1 MQGIGLRLVGALL
14 GASLGCAGCTGTIGG
29 GTEGQAEPR
38 EPAGTGPAFAPGGVS
53 GSGGALDPSVPAG
66 AAGAGAVGSC
76 GSGLQVGAER
86 IHRLTPEEYESS
98 LRAFVGDDSLSPVLD
113 ADREPIA
120 TLDGVRKWFNAADDA
135 VPAAAA
141 WLGAYGDCDADD
153 EACAVT
159 LYEAFAERAFR
170 RPLSGDERAW
180 LSESWQAFPAAAP
193 VSMRLETMAELILQA
208 PQVLYLYPEGT
219 TQDAI
224 RVLDG
229 HERAERLAYFLWD
242 APPDDPLLNAAS
254 AGELETAAGMRA
266 QAERMLAD
274 ERAKPVLRAFL
285 ADWLELDGAT
295 ILPSLDDTPKDEEL
309 YPGFDEAMRQSM
321 RAELE
326 AFMDYVMFEQDGS
339 LEALFGS
346 TRAYVNGPL
355 ATVYGIEN
363 GPEGAD
369 DWQWVDL
376 DPTRRAGMLTRAGF
390 LAVHASQSATSPIR
404 RGVYMLRE
412 VLCVDLPPPPANVDN
427 SAIAVDDVEDDVTT
441 VREATVARTGQ
452 QACAGCHV
460 MINELGFAFEHY
472 DAIGRWQDTEVG
484 TGGTI
489 DATAML
495 ANAGVGLDGP
505 IDGALELSA
514 RMAKS
519 PAVVECAT
527 RRWFE
532 VALRRSPVELDACSL
547 QTIQA
552 KASATQSIRELLLAM
567 VESDAFLHVNHGE

>member
-1 MQGIGLRLVGALL
+1 VESCCVG
-14 GASLGCAGCTGTIGG
+14 
-29 GTEGQAEPR
+29 
-38 EPAGTGPAFAPGGVS
+38 V
-53 GSGGALDPSVPAG
+53 
-66 AAGAGAVGSC
+66 
-76 GSGLQVGAER
+76 QVGAER
-86 IHRLTPEEYESS
+86 IQRLTPQEYQSS
-98 LRAFVGDDSLSPVLD
+98 LRAFVGDDTLSPVLD

-135 VPAAAA
+135 VPATAA
-141 WLGAYGDCDADD
+141 WLGAYGDCDAED

-159 LYEAFAERAFR
+159 LYEAFAQRAFR
-170 RPLSGDERAW
+170 RPLRGDERAW
-180 LSESWQAFPAAAP
+180 LSESWQAFPSAAP

-219 TQDAI
+219 TEDAV
-224 RVLDG
+224 RTLDG
-229 HERAERLAYFLWD
+229 HERAERLAYFVWD
-242 APPDDPLLNAAS
+242 APPDELLLSAAS
-254 AGELETAAGMRA
+254 GGELDTAAGMRA

-285 ADWLELDGAT
+285 SDWLELDGAT
-295 ILPSLDDTPKDEEL
+295 ILPSLDDTPKDEQL
-309 YPGFDEAMRQSM
+309 YPGFDQVMRQSM
-321 RAELE
+321 RTEIE

-355 ATVYGIEN
+355 AALYGVDG
-363 GPEGAD
+363 GPDGAD

-376 DPTRRAGMLTRAGF
+376 DETRRAGMLTRAGF
-390 LAVHASQSATSPIR
+390 LAVHASQTATSPIR

-412 VLCVDLPPPPANVDN
+412 VLCVDLPAPPANVDN
-427 SAIAVDDVEDDVTT
+427 SAVAVDDVKDDVTT
-441 VREATVARTGQ
+441 VREATVARTGK

-495 ANAGVGLDGP
+495 SHAGAGLDGP

-519 PAVVECAT
+519 PAVAACAT

-547 QTIQA
+547 QTVQA
-552 KASATQSIRELLLAM
+552 KVSATQSIRELLLAM